1 MAEIFEAA
9 MVICFGISWPISV
22 MKSWQSRTA
31 KGKSLL
37 FELLIWLGYVCG
49 ISGKIITNN
58 ITYVF
63 IFYVINLVMV
73 SVDICLYMRNK
84 SLDKKAAVL

>member
-1 MAEIFEAA
+1 MADFFEAA

-22 MKSWQSRTA
+22 IKSWRSRTA

-49 ISGKIITNN
+49 ITGKIITNN
-58 ITYVF
+58 IKYVF

-73 SVDICLYMRNK
+73 SVDIALYMRNK
-84 SLDKKAAVL
+84 SLDKNAAIL

>member
-1 MAEIFEAA
+1 MADFFEAA

-22 MKSWQSRTA
+22 IKSWRSRTA

-49 ISGKIITNN
+49 ISGKIITDNV
-58 ITYVF
+58 TYVF
-63 IFYVINLVMV
+63 AFYVINLIMV

-84 SLDKKAAVL
+84 SLDKKAVTL

>member
-84 SLDKKAAVL
+84 SLDKKAVVL